1 MLREYMKFHEFN
13 DTRSLISNRDMNV
26 IIENVINLSKQR
38 SNTYFHLKRKKKK
51 KEEEEKI
58 ECTHICDVSRYK
70 WRDINTSEIKLK

>member
-13 DTRSLISNRDMNV
+13 DTRSLISNRETIRRECNKF
-26 IIENVINLSKQR
+26 IETTIEYVFPFK
-38 SNTYFHLKRKKKK
+38 KKKKK

-58 ECTHICDVSRYK
+58 QCAHISDVSGYK